1 MGIEGRR
8 LFLQQCA
15 GVGALGGSRAQ
26 RDARGDYSVAHS
38 VSTPGCIAIGI
49 TVAWYLACAR
59 GAISR
64 RSAQRHTQTVGL
76 CCSAVQ
82 CFAPPR
88 VRIIVA
94 GEVVRWLCGGRSV
107 GFLSFRSFTTPH
119 QTRLQTPLAW
129 LCLRVQRSRRA
140 GPAPGARPTAR
151 SRVSRVSRDPS
162 EIAYVASRVMRAVRA
177 RAPAARTSRHVCPRT
192 PES

>member
-107 GFLSFRSFTTPH
+107 GFLSFVRSASHTSALALLASSFSA
-119 QTRLQTPLAW
+119 RVVLALPLA
-129 LCLRVQRSRRA
+129 LAPRPDPACRVCPETRPRSRMWRHA
-140 GPAPGARPTAR
+140 SCARC
-151 SRVSRVSRDPS
+151 
-162 EIAYVASRVMRAVRA
+162 A
-177 RAPAARTSRHVCPRT
+177 RAPRHHRYCTRTVIPTCVLNT
-192 PES
+192 

>member
-94 GEVVRWLCGGRSV
+94 GEVVVAVRGSVGRIFELFRSDDLWLCV
-107 GFLSFRSFTTPH
+107 
-119 QTRLQTPLAW
+119 
-129 LCLRVQRSRRA
+129 CLRVHSARVALALPLALAPRPDPTCRVCPESRPRSRMWRHASCARCARA
-140 GPAPGARPTAR
+140 ARPAGEVHAGVTQ
-151 SRVSRVSRDPS
+151 
-162 EIAYVASRVMRAVRA
+162 
-177 RAPAARTSRHVCPRT
+177 
-192 PES
+192 